1 MTRGLGGRSPANI
14 SHYLKNIDFP
24 ADRDDL
30 VRHAEGQGA
39 VPEVLDVLRQLPE
52 EKYENMAEVMSGVG
66 EVE

>member
-14 SHYLKNIDFP
+14 SHSLKGIDFP

-30 VRHAEGQGA
+30 VRHAQEQGA
-39 VPEVLDVLRQLPE
+39 PAEVLDVLKQLPE